1 MCVGFF
7 TYIQKHS
14 PTDDQHSQMASFS
27 EKVVNRTLSLISG
40 DGVSKEV
47 EQGQALV
54 LAALQPQASLVRN
67 VEFLEN
73 FQKNNVESAISG
85 EPRYQGLVVSLDAG
99 YKLSPRDRVWM
110 NGLYG
115 ESTSVFPMSTNHFSR
130 LEDNMIIA
138 DDSTAVVGTY
148 ETHACDIMTGETDVK
163 NFCVVNIS
171 AGDTSREL
179 SERWTRNHMS
189 IKDAYESAATEKLSG
204 VLEGQEE
211 KIYDSIKDYTS
222 DITHQLA
229 SQFHVTD
236 ASMTQTSNGFVRS
249 NGGGVHFLNAA
260 VPSLQR
266 GSLCHVSPLHGFVVF
281 PYSRERK
288 FYPSNLLASGKYVDV
303 NAITNVQRNSI
314 FTRANWSGDT
324 TVNPYA
330 LRQQIDGWQRVL
342 PKPDRV
348 MRMRCANFARDPRES
363 EILET
368 SDVLKMTPTDVMNE
382 GVSFPDHVRNNLV
395 RLHGDERTI
404 TKLMALRDDKW
415 HVLNPEYYQDGMLTL
430 PRELAEKL

>member
-1 MCVGFF
+1 MDNTVKM
-7 TYIQKHS
+7 T
-14 PTDDQHSQMASFS
+14 SFS
-27 EKVVNRTLSLISG
+27 EKVVNRTLSLNLG
-40 DGVSKEV
+40 DDESKEV
-47 EQGQALV
+47 ERGQALV
-54 LAALQPQASLVRN
+54 LAALQPQASLVRS

-73 FQKNNVESAISG
+73 FQKNKVESAISG

-99 YKLSPRDRVWM
+99 YQLSPKDRVWL

-115 ESTSVFPMSTNHFSR
+115 ESASVFPMSTNHFTM
-130 LEDNMIIA
+130 LEDNMMVA

-148 ETHACDIMTGETDVK
+148 ETHACDPMTGETDVK
-163 NFCVVNIS
+163 HFCVVNIS

-204 VLEGQEE
+204 SLDPD
-211 KIYDSIKDYTS
+211 KIYDSIKEYTS
-222 DITHQLA
+222 DMTHQLA
-229 SQFHVTD
+229 SQFHATE

-288 FYPSNLLASGKYVDV
+288 FYPSNLLASGKYIDV
-303 NAITNVQRNSI
+303 NAITDVQRNSI
-314 FTRANWSGDT
+314 FTRANWNGDT

-330 LRQQIDGWQRVL
+330 LRKQIDGWQQVL

-363 EILET
+363 EVLET
-368 SDVLKMTPTDVMNE
+368 SDVLKMTPANVMNE
-382 GVSFPDHVRNNLV
+382 GISFPDHVRNNLV
-395 RLHGDERTI
+395 RLHGDDRTI
-404 TKLMALRDDKW
+404 AKLVALRDDKW
-415 HVLNPEYYQDGMLTL
+415 HVLNPEYYADGMLTL
-430 PRELAEKL
+430 PRELAEKI